1 MAEHWSENIKIEMKN
16 SLSNQIAKKK
26 DFNKKSVVISKYLV
40 GGFKYGP
47 RVRIRSLFFSNWNTN
62 SELGIFHIPSDGNR
76 LENIHSTLNSIDTR
90 FRPSLHCNFP
100 SNFFLHPK

>member
-40 GGFKYGP
+40 GGFQYGP
-47 RVRIRSLFFSNWNTN
+47 RVRIRSLFFQTGTRIPNW
-62 SELGIFHIPSDGNR
+62 EY
-76 LENIHSTLNSIDTR
+76 STFQATEIG
-90 FRPSLHCNFP
+90 
-100 SNFFLHPK
+100 